1 MRACRDFL
9 RRRWCGWEQFQRGR
23 ADGGT
28 RHCLSRKRVSEG
40 GGVPV
45 GGVESKGRQDA
56 RGEIRSK
63 GKTEETRMNDDI
75 FVRIYFKVLYNIVNI
90 LTAKCGISCA

>member
-1 MRACRDFL
+1 
-9 RRRWCGWEQFQRGR
+9 
-23 ADGGT
+23 
-28 RHCLSRKRVSEG
+28 
-40 GGVPV
+40 V